1 MATGLCEHGL
11 RRRAVLVRACT
22 VVLSLLIAASG
33 CAAPAAPAPA
43 AAPPAPKPTDAPP
56 AAAPTRQAT
65 GKLTQMTPLKW
76 ASTGVSW
83 TTSPQ
88 IIGIEKK
95 FFEAEN
101 LSLEM
106 VVAGQSAAACQQLL
120 ARAVEL
126 GQCSLNDMIQA
137 VESGGASLL
146 NVSTEMVTAIN
157 YGMMAKPSIK
167 SWADLKGKIIIVG
180 GPKDNTVYYTRLMAR
195 PNGLKDDDYQFQY
208 AGASSARYA
217 ALKSGA
223 VDAAIVTDPFDS
235 QAEQEGFTRL
245 DDLRPK
251 YITAA
256 NYSGGGA
263 IVLKDWAKDHPNELA
278 AYIRAF
284 ERSVNWIY
292 DPANKE
298 ELFNIVQPKLNTT
311 REAFERTYART
322 VTNDKIWATSPL
334 SVDTAIQGVANS
346 LVELGALT
354 APAPPASKYYDNSY
368 AELALGTMQ

>member
-1 MATGLCEHGL
+1 MRTLVRGGDLA
-11 RRRAVLVRACT
+11 RRASLARALT
-22 VVLSLLIAASG
+22 VAVCLQFVASA
-33 CAAPAAPAPA
+33 C
-43 AAPPAPKPTDAPP
+43 AAPPAPASTAAPATAPP
-56 AAAPTRQAT
+56 AATAQVGAAS
-65 GKLTQMTPLKW
+65 KLTQMTPIKW
-76 ASTGVSW
+76 AATGVSW
-83 TTSPQ
+83 TTTPQ
-88 IIGIEKK
+88 VVGIEKK

-101 LSLEM
+101 LSLEL
-106 VVAGQSAAACQQLL
+106 VVAGQSASACQQVL
-120 ARAVEL
+120 AKAVEI

-137 VESGGASLL
+137 VESGGAPL
-146 NVSTEMVTAIN
+146 VDASTEQVTAIN
-157 YGMMAKPSIK
+157 YGLMAKPDIK

-223 VDAAIVTDPFDS
+223 VDAAILTDPFDS
-235 QAEQEGFTRL
+235 QAELEGFTRV

-251 YITAA
+251 YITAQ

-263 IVLKDWAKDHPNELA
+263 VVLKDWAKDHPNELA

-292 DPANKE
+292 DPANKD

-311 REAFERTYART
+311 REAFEKTYTRT
-322 VTNDKIWATSPL
+322 VVNDKIWATNPL
-334 SVDTAIQGVANS
+334 NVDTAIQGVANS
-346 LVELGALT
+346 LVELGALS
-354 APAPPASKYYDNSY
+354 APAPQASKYYDNTY
-368 AELALGTMQ
+368 AERAVESMR